1 LGARQAVGSSA
12 PRGNLDLILELT
24 GIGRYMDTL
33 VTMEDTQRGKPDPQV
48 FLIGAERLE
57 VTPSRSVVVEDAV
70 AGIQAARAGGMKS
83 IAVRFV
89 AHHGADKLQEAG
101 ADRVVESLEEVAPED
116 FLRLIGE

>member
-1 LGARQAVGSSA
+1 
-12 PRGNLDLILELT
+12 
-24 GIGRYMDTL
+24 
-33 VTMEDTQRGKPDPQV
+33 
-48 FLIGAERLE
+48 
-57 VTPSRSVVVEDAV
+57 
-70 AGIQAARAGGMKS
+70 MKS